1 MGINFLYCCSCQ
13 SLSSY
18 LPPKS
23 WYKQCLKVGGS
34 SAVFPTGSKCS
45 ITPSGWCLHRCLQL
59 CAQIHKHTN
68 YTPPYTLIIILGQH
82 CSTAA
87 MHSLLLLLNIATP
100 LWWCSGYCWESS
112 KSFPPTPPTPP
123 QPMLLSGAISC
134 NKLRVNWWCMEE
146 SGQSPPPSNSQRTSP
161 LITTSWD
168 KVGERDRV
176 RKKHNMQDKW

>member
-112 KSFPPTPPTPP
+112 KSFPPTPPPHPSPCFSVVQLAVINWEWIDDAWRSLVKALHPQTP
-123 QPMLLSGAISC
+123 
-134 NKLRVNWWCMEE
+134 KE
-146 SGQSPPPSNSQRTSP
+146 PP
-161 LITTSWD
+161 L
-168 KVGERDRV
+168 
-176 RKKHNMQDKW
+176 

>member
-23 WYKQCLKVGGS
+23 WYKQCLQVGGS
-34 SAVFPTGSKCS
+34 SAVFPTGPKRS
-45 ITPSGWCLHRCLQL
+45 ITSSGWCLCRCLQL
-59 CAQIHKHTN
+59 RAQIHKYTN

-87 MHSLLLLLNIATP
+87 MHSLLLLLNIETP

-112 KSFPPTPPTPP
+112 KS
-123 QPMLLSGAISC
+123 
-134 NKLRVNWWCMEE
+134 
-146 SGQSPPPSNSQRTSP
+146 PPSP
-161 LITTSWD
+161 LCLSVAQLALINWEWIDDAWKSLVKALHPQTP
-168 KVGERDRV
+168 KEPPL
-176 RKKHNMQDKW
+176 